1 MQSETLRPYFLV
13 ALLVGAIILVAF
25 IFDPFLKA
33 LALATV
39 FAVVL
44 QGFYKRILR
53 MVGGNP
59 SIASLVTVLI
69 SVVMILT
76 PLSLMGILVANE
88 AQNVYLSLEEGSG
101 RSTIALVFQKIDE
114 SLGGVIPGLGEF
126 SRNVSAN
133 IDSYTKEL
141 VAWIT
146 KHSGV
151 IFASVSSL
159 LLSLFVFLIALY
171 YLLRDGKRVRQ
182 VLIELSPLNNNEDEK
197 VFDRLELAVTSVI
210 RGNLTIALI
219 QGVLTAVGFTLFGV
233 PNSVLWGMV
242 AGIAALIPGFGT
254 ALVFIPA
261 VIFLFFTGSTL
272 QAAGLLAWGVV
283 AVGGIDNLLGP
294 KLIGKG
300 MQLHPLLVLLS
311 VLGGIAL
318 WGPVGIFLGPL
329 SLSFLFALLS
339 IYADSKREV

>member
-1 MQSETLRPYFLV
+1 MQSETVRPYFLV
-13 ALLVGAIILVAF
+13 ALLIGAVILVAF

-33 LALATV
+33 LALAMV

-44 QGFYKRILR
+44 QGLYKRILK
-53 MVGGNP
+53 VIGGN
-59 SIASLVTVLI
+59 SSLASLITVVI
-69 SVVMILT
+69 SAVIILA

-88 AQNVYLSLEEGSG
+88 AQEVYQSLEEGSG
-101 RSTIALVFQKIDE
+101 RSTIALVFLQVDE
-114 SLGGVIPGLGEF
+114 TLGGVVPGLGEL

-133 IDSYTKEL
+133 IDLYTKEL
-141 VAWIT
+141 LQWIT
-146 KHSGV
+146 KHSGA

-171 YLLRDGKRVRQ
+171 YLLRDGKRVRE
-182 VLIELSPLNNNEDEK
+182 VLIELSPLNNNEDER
-197 VFDRLELAVTSVI
+197 VYARLELAVTSVI

-219 QGVLTAVGFTLFGV
+219 QGVLTAIGFWIFGV
-233 PNSVLWGMV
+233 PNSVLWGMT
-242 AGIAALIPGFGT
+242 AGVAALIPGFGT

-261 VIFLFFTGSTL
+261 VIFLFFSGATL
-272 QAAGLLAWGVV
+272 QAVGLLVWGVV
-283 AVGGIDNLLGP
+283 AVGFIDNLLGP

-318 WGPVGIFLGPL
+318 WGPAGIFLGPL
-329 SLSFLFALLS
+329 ALSFLFALLS
-339 IYADSKREV
+339 IYADSSRKV